1 MLVPMSSSS
10 RRQVVVDAPV
20 EALWELIG
28 DPNRHP
34 EWWPRVEEVECD
46 LLELGCTYRQV
57 TRKPMKTIETTISI
71 EALEDC
77 RELRVRCLDTGM
89 FAHFLL
95 TPAQDS
101 TFVDAELGIEPHGA
115 EKLVGRLFI
124 RRWLDQSLE
133 GLRRAASASSSV
145 R

>member
-1 MLVPMSSSS
+1 ML
-10 RRQVVVDAPV
+10 DAPV
-20 EALWELIG
+20 PAVWELIG
-28 DPNRHP
+28 DVNRHP

-101 TFVDAELGIEPHGA
+101 T
-115 EKLVGRLFI
+115 
-124 RRWLDQSLE
+124 
-133 GLRRAASASSSV
+133 
-145 R
+145 